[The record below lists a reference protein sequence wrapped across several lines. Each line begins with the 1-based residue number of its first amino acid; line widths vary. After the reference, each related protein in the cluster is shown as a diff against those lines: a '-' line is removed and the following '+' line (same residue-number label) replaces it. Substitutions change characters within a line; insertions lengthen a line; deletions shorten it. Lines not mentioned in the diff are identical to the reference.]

1 MARTL
6 ARLLALAVAASL
18 ALPAAALALA
28 GGSTGGGGGGGGFSG
43 GGGSGGSGSSC
54 TGEDCA
60 IAFGFAILLIVAIV
74 GGSMVVAWIA
84 NARRRRRIAKVE
96 AAAGAAHY
104 DDGYWDPAALKA
116 RVDECFF
123 PIQRS
128 WEKRDV
134 GPSRPYVSDS
144 LYERH
149 ALQLD
154 GLEKQNRRNRIQ
166 GLKLDSIELV
176 RMYNITDDGEDRFV
190 ARIKCR
196 ARDWVEDTT
205 TGALVNGSKQ
215 ESSFDQFWSF
225 SRHPQHGWVLDEIQ
239 QAAEGAYHEKA
250 ELVNADEGPS
260 ALGAAAPAS

>member
-1 MARTL
+1 MA
-6 ARLLALAVAASL
+6 LLAF
-18 ALPAAALALA
+18 PAGALALA
-28 GGSTGGGGGGGGFSG
+28 GGATGGGGGGGGGFSG
-43 GGGSGGSGSSC
+43 GGGGGSGSSC
-54 TGEDCA
+54 TGDECGLA
-60 IAFGFAILLIVAIV
+60 LGFVVLLLVIVV
-74 GGSMVVAWIA
+74 GGSMLLAWIA
-84 NARRRRRIAKVE
+84 NMRRRRRISKVE

-104 DDGYWDPAALKA
+104 DDGYWDPGALKV

-128 WEKRDV
+128 WEARDV
-134 GPSRPYVSDS
+134 AVSRPYVSDA

-176 RMYNITDDGEDRFV
+176 RMYNVTDDGEDRFV

-196 ARDWVEDTT
+196 ARDWVEHTT
-205 TGALVNGSKQ
+205 TGALVNGSRT

-239 QAAEGAYHEKA
+239 QASEGAYHEKA
-250 ELVNADEGPS
+250 KLVNQDEGPS
-260 ALGAAAPAS
+260 ALAPPAPA